1 MNESYNTKKKRK
13 LASIQCILKLEPIKN
28 ADRIEKA
35 TVLGWSLVV
44 LKGDFKVGDLCVYC
58 EIDSILPE
66 WKEFEFLRERK
77 FRIKTVKMRGCI
89 SQGIAFPISILPINI
104 NVVEGLDVTDILG
117 ITKYEIYIP
126 LNMRGIIKG
135 NFPDFIEKTDEI
147 RIQTVPNVLTRHKN
161 KSFYITEK
169 LDGTSVSYY
178 FNKEEFGVC
187 SRERE
192 LKEDYS
198 NLYWYIAKEYDLKEK
213 LSEFGKNICIQGEII
228 GSKVNRNK
236 YKLNSRQFY
245 IFSIFDIDN
254 RQYHNYIDFISIVK
268 ELNLDIVPLL
278 ESSFK
283 LPETIEDIVKVSI
296 GKSKINPNINR
307 EGIVIRSLIEDY
319 DEELGRLS
327 FKVINPIHLLKNSD

>member
-1 MNESYNTKKKRK
+1 MNENYNTKKKRK
-13 LASIQCILKLEPIKN
+13 LTSIQQILKLEPIKN

-66 WKEFEFLRERK
+66 REEFEFLRERK
-77 FRIKTVKMRGCI
+77 FRIKTIKMRGCI
-89 SQGIAFPISILPINI
+89 SQGIAFPISILPTDINI
-104 NVVEGLDVTDILG
+104 REGLDVTEILG
-117 ITKYEIYIP
+117 IKKYEIYIP

-147 RIQTVPNVLTRHKN
+147 RIQTVPNVLTRHQN

-169 LDGTSVSYY
+169 LDGASVSYY
-178 FNKEEFGVC
+178 FNNGEFGVC

-198 NLYWYIAKEYDLKEK
+198 NLYWYIAKEYNLKEK

-245 IFSIFDIDN
+245 IFNIYDIDKH
-254 RQYHNYIDFISIVK
+254 QYYNYIDFISIVK
-268 ELNLDIVPLL
+268 KLDLDMVPLL
-278 ESSFK
+278 EESFK

-327 FKVINPIHLLKNSD
+327 FKVINPIHLLKNDD